1 MQEILDNTKDDLYD
15 EEWKVI
21 VSTKGEYQLSKIQAR
36 IVMQAIARKEKAVV
50 FKTFTILI
58 PFIAEFYRV
67 RRFLKDAV
75 QLTERAGEA
84 EYKPIDPVKFA
95 KWKKEIY
102 KKIGKIPRK
111 ENNVR

>member
-1 MQEILDNTKDDLYD
+1 MQDKLNNPEDEKYE

-21 VSTKGEYQLSKIQAR
+21 TSTKGEYQLSKIQAR

-75 QLTERAGEA
+75 QLTERASEV

-102 KKIGKIPRK
+102 KKIGKMPKK
-111 ENNVR
+111 EKNVR